1 MFDILARLVQ
11 ELVVAGD
18 VTLVIALEGQAA
30 AKTAQVDGVSGGEFG
45 VVSTISA
52 AHCDCECASL

>member
-1 MFDILARLVQ
+1 MFNIFARIVQ

-18 VTLVIALEGQAA
+18 VTVVIALEGQAA
-30 AKTAQVDGVSGGEFG
+30 AITAQVDGVAGGEFG

-52 AHCDCECASL
+52 AHCNCECADL